1 MADETTMQ
9 AETSQ
14 AAPETPES
22 EELNL
27 EMLPFQIIANVGT
40 ARSMYVEAV
49 EQAKE
54 GDIEQARAMLEEGET
69 YFVTGHDSH
78 LKIFT
83 HELTADDMKYLPL
96 IIHAEDQLM
105 SAEGMKIVCEQL
117 VDMQEEIL
125 QLRAQLH
132 GSKDI
137 QA

>member
-1 MADETTMQ
+1 MADETTTQ
-9 AETSQ
+9 AETGQ
-14 AAPETPES
+14 TAPETPEG
-22 EELNL
+22 EEFNL

-49 EQAKE
+49 EQARA
-54 GDIEQARAMLEEGET
+54 GDTAQAHAMLEEGET

-105 SAEGMKIVCEQL
+105 SAEGMKIVCDQL
-117 VDMQEEIL
+117 VAMQEEIL
-125 QLRAQLH
+125 QLRDRLDRAE
-132 GSKDI
+132 G
-137 QA
+137 ARA